1 MALLETDL
9 SMEQPLPQQDI
20 IVIGASAGGVE
31 ALTTIARALPPTL
44 PAAVF
49 VVLHGPADSPSLLPI
64 SLDWNGPLPAVHAAD
79 YLPIQHGHIY
89 VAPADHHLIV
99 DHGHM
104 RVVRGPKE
112 NRHRPAVDPLFRS
125 AAQAYGPR
133 VVGVVLTGAL
143 DDGTA
148 GLCAIKQC
156 GGVAVVQ
163 DPNDALY
170 RGMPSSALRNVD
182 VDYCVPLK
190 EIGPLL
196 TQIAGEP
203 VEVAPHSVPELI
215 EREVI
220 MATGMEGEAQHMPL
234 GTPSVFSCP
243 ECGGV
248 LHEMHDGDYVYFRCR
263 VGHAFGTESMLA
275 EQGQAL
281 EQALW
286 SALNTLEE
294 TANLSRRLARQA
306 QERGQAWLAERYHA
320 RSQDA
325 ERNAAAIRQVLDKEQ
340 ATLPDPSQQP
350 V

>member
-1 MALLETDL
+1 
-9 SMEQPLPQQDI
+9 
-20 IVIGASAGGVE
+20 
-31 ALTTIARALPPTL
+31 
-44 PAAVF
+44 
-49 VVLHGPADSPSLLPI
+49 
-64 SLDWNGPLPAVHAAD
+64 
-79 YLPIQHGHIY
+79 
-89 VAPADHHLIV
+89 
-99 DHGHM
+99 
-104 RVVRGPKE
+104 
-112 NRHRPAVDPLFRS
+112 
-125 AAQAYGPR
+125 
-133 VVGVVLTGAL
+133 
-143 DDGTA
+143 
-148 GLCAIKQC
+148 
-156 GGVAVVQ
+156 
-163 DPNDALY
+163 
-170 RGMPSSALRNVD
+170 